1 MAAVRF
7 ATRHWPTAI
16 LVLGAVAYAVASRPS
31 LARGPAFQAATA
43 QDVPTQNSPSQQ
55 ALQPPGTSVEP
66 RPGEICIVCNRPIGP
81 QDRVYLVDGQR
92 VPVHLEEDDV
102 LRRNSE
108 RYLARV
114 RPRGGLLG
122 TEPDARSA
130 LSIRWLALGAYVLVG
145 LIFAGLCGY
154 RAVNRGLSPVPWFFA
169 GLAFNLPAYLIL
181 LARPSHLEALPAGH
195 LPRGLAKVPVT
206 YRPEPCPNC
215 GALNHPSASVCPR
228 CGAKLQP
235 RRDSEV
241 AKVGLRARSG

>member
-1 MAAVRF
+1 MAAGRF
-7 ATRHWPTAI
+7 QTRHWPTAI
-16 LVLGAVAYAVASRPS
+16 LVLSAIAYAAASRPS
-31 LARGPAFQAATA
+31 LACGLTFQAAA
-43 QDVPTQNSPSQQ
+43 SQDVPAQNIPSQP
-55 ALQPPGTSVEP
+55 ALPPPGTSVEP
-66 RPGEICIVCNRPIGP
+66 RPGDICIVCNRPVGSK
-81 QDRVYLVDGQR
+81 DRVYLVDGQR
-92 VPVHLEEDDV
+92 VPVHLEEDGV

-122 TEPDARSA
+122 TEPDAHSA
-130 LSIRWLALGAYVLVG
+130 LSARWLGLGAYVLVG

-169 GLAFNLPAYLIL
+169 GLAFNLAAYLVL
-181 LARPSHLEALPAGH
+181 LARPSHFEALPADE

-241 AKVGLRARSG
+241 AKVGLRARSK